1 MSETHHQETPVNP
14 ADAPEQVAAPVETDI
29 PPQVNPEEDIIAKL
43 QEEARINLEGWQ
55 RARAEFANYKRR
67 MEVELKTASERGA
80 HDALLK
86 MLPIMDDFQR
96 ALDNIPEDLKD
107 NPWVNGTALIMK
119 HFDKVL
125 EAYHV
130 TEIDPVGQPFDP
142 HLHEAIGM
150 DDSGEHPSGTVTAT
164 MQKGYISGDR
174 VLRPALVKVAQ

>member
-1 MSETHHQETPVNP
+1 MSDTNHQENTPHP
-14 ADAPEQVAAPVETDI
+14 AADEVVAPVETDA
-29 PPQVNPEEDIIAKL
+29 PAEVNRADEIISKL
-43 QEEARINLEGWQ
+43 QEEARVNLEGWQ
-55 RARAEFANYKRR
+55 RARAEFANYKKRI
-67 MEVELKTASERGA
+67 ESEIKSASERGA
-80 HDALLK
+80 HDALIK

-96 ALDNIPEDLKD
+96 ALDNIPEDLKSH
-107 NPWVNGTALIMK
+107 PWVSGTALIMK

-130 TEIDPVGQPFDP
+130 TEVDPVGQPFDP

-164 MQKGYISGDR
+164 MQKGYVSGDR

>member
-1 MSETHHQETPVNP
+1 MSDTNHQENPTPSAEDV
-14 ADAPEQVAAPVETDI
+14 VAPVETDV
-29 PPQVNPEEDIIAKL
+29 PAEVNRADEIITKL

-55 RARAEFANYKRR
+55 RARAEFANYKKR
-67 MEVELKTASERGA
+67 MESEIKSASERGA
-80 HDALLK
+80 HDALIK

-96 ALDNIPEDLKD
+96 AIDNIPEDLKSH
-107 NPWVNGTALIMK
+107 PWVSGTALILK

-125 EAYHV
+125 EAYNV
-130 TEIDPVGQPFDP
+130 TEVNPTGQPFDP

-164 MQKGYISGDR
+164 MQKGYVSGDR

>member
-1 MSETHHQETPVNP
+1 MSDTNYQETAMPPHQNP
-14 ADAPEQVAAPVETDI
+14 EEVAAPVETDI
-29 PPQVNPEEDIIAKL
+29 PPEINPADEIINKL

-55 RARAEFANYKRR
+55 RARAEFANYKKR
-67 MEVELKTASERGA
+67 VEAELRLAAERGA
-80 HDALLK
+80 HEALIK

-96 ALDNIPEDLKD
+96 ALDNIPPELKD
-107 NPWVNGTALIMK
+107 NPWVSGTALIIK

-130 TEIDPVGQPFDP
+130 TAVDPIGQPFDP

-150 DDSGEHPSGTVTAT
+150 DDSSEYPSGTVTAT
-164 MQKGYISGDR
+164 MQKGYVSGER

>member
-1 MSETHHQETPVNP
+1 MSDTNHQETPVNP
-14 ADAPEQVAAPVETDI
+14 PEATEQVAAPVETDI

-55 RARAEFANYKRR
+55 RARAEFANYKKR
-67 MEVELKTASERGA
+67 MEAELKTAAERGA

-96 ALDNIPEDLKD
+96 ALDNIPEDLKT
-107 NPWVNGTALIMK
+107 NPWVSGTALIMK

-150 DDSGEHPSGTVTAT
+150 DDSGEHPSGIVTAT